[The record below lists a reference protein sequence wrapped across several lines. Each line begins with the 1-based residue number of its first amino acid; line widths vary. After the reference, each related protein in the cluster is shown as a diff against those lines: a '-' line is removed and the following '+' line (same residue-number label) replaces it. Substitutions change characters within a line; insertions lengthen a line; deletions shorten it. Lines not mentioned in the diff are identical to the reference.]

1 MNLNTTIKQL
11 DLVNIYET
19 LHTVTE
25 EYNVHGTF
33 IKIDHI
39 QGNKRNL
46 KNIKRIQFIQSMYS
60 HYNGIKLEINT
71 KKITGKLP
79 NI

>member
-1 MNLNTTIKQL
+1 MNLNNTIKQL
-11 DLVNIYET
+11 DLVNIHGT

-25 EYNVHGTF
+25 EYGVHGKF

-46 KNIKRIQFIQSMYS
+46 KKIKRIQFIQSMYS

-71 KKITGKLP
+71 KKIPGKSP